1 MKRTRTSIFT
11 SDLRQSRVL
20 PICICAFTIDLK
32 LIPNPFIFLVLRALY
47 YSIFLLLFLT
57 FLTNDSFH
65 SLSFSELFALVS
77 SLGQLSWSLG
87 ASSLLWP
94 LHAFTQICLTHN
106 RTQLLAEGPWN
117 HPQSPA
123 PPASLTLTPSVWV
136 EVRVQINCNMRQ
148 IKCDPVRGC

>member
-1 MKRTRTSIFT
+1 MKRSRTQNSIFT

-20 PICICAFTIDLK
+20 PIDLK

-47 YSIFLLLFLT
+47 YSIFLSLFLT

-65 SLSFSELFALVS
+65 SLSFGELFALVS

-106 RTQLLAEGPWN
+106 RTQLLAEGTWN
-117 HPQSPA
+117 HPHSP
-123 PPASLTLTPSVWV
+123 PFASLTPTPSVWV

>member
-32 LIPNPFIFLVLRALY
+32 LIPNPFILQVLRALQY
-47 YSIFLLLFLT
+47 LIFLSLLLT
-57 FLTNDSFH
+57 FLSYDCFH
-65 SLSFSELFALVS
+65 SLSFSELLALVS

-106 RTQLLAEGPWN
+106 QTQLLAEG
-117 HPQSPA
+117 
-123 PPASLTLTPSVWV
+123 T
-136 EVRVQINCNMRQ
+136 
-148 IKCDPVRGC
+148 